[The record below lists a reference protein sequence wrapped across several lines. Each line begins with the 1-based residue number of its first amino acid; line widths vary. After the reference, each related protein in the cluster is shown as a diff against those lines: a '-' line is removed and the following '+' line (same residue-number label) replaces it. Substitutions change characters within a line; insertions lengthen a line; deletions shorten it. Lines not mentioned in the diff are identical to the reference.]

1 MHRIA
6 WKAHVTDIEEYQKR
20 HDQIWP
26 EMTAMLN
33 EAGIHNYTI
42 WNIGNELFAYMECD
56 IDLDESMRIQTESEV
71 GRRWSK
77 HMEGWR
83 GWATFYVAPG
93 VLSSLSKEG
102 EESIGGATPIK

>member
-42 WNIGNELFAYMECD
+42 WNIGDELFAYMECD
-56 IDLDESMRIQTESEV
+56 IDQ
-71 GRRWSK
+71 RRPTSDSVW
-77 HMEGWR
+77 MVCLMVLYY
-83 GWATFYVAPG
+83 TFIMKVN
-93 VLSSLSKEG
+93 
-102 EESIGGATPIK
+102 